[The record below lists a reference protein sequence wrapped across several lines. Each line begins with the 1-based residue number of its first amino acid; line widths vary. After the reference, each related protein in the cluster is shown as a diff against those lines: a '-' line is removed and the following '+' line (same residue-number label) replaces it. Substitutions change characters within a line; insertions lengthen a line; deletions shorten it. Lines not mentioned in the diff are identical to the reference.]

1 MRKTIYIAVLFVMM
15 CGITYAQSSFGEMEI
30 TTKLKEKFYD
40 KDGNLLTG
48 KGIVVADMDSGI
60 DVFHPFFFFADGG
73 EFDWID
79 VDGDRKFTAWKD
91 AVDLNGNG
99 KADANEILGYIKI
112 ADGTYGLLGLQSPN
126 YQADMDFL
134 YVDKNNDN
142 NRNYGTKNGFT
153 EQDPTYGEQFFIT
166 MDTDKNNTL
175 SIGEKV
181 VALKTSKV
189 RSVREKNGTV
199 RRRGVDL
206 IFTEPDTI
214 QHGTGV
220 AGLILGGHH
229 GVQKIHGIAPD
240 AELVMANIDYNY
252 TPPYVTEFPA
262 YLNFIKGE
270 NPNILLIEDG
280 EWQWQFMD
288 GSSEEEL
295 MMDEM
300 ARNGITVIGGGG
312 NLAGAKELMKDTLS
326 AGETETYE
334 ISAAR
339 KSEGNINNGIF
350 TSFLWTNPAN
360 MISFVI
366 ETPEKQKT
374 KVITDGSGFFTIG
387 KYNIFY
393 SRDVSPR
400 NTVMMRFGFSEK
412 DSGTVGGD
420 WKITAE
426 SPQNVVLWGFTG
438 DVSQSWAG
446 TTHWETHITDEGTVT
461 FPCTGDSVIAVA
473 AYTVNYPFY
482 PQDVI
487 GDLCY
492 YSGRGYNI
500 SGKMGEDIT
509 APGHATFSTA
519 PDFATQIFSG
529 TSSAAPHVV
538 GAAVLML
545 QYDPTL
551 THSQIRQLLNSTATS
566 DKFTGQ
572 TPNSDWGY
580 GKLNIEAAIRKA
592 MGK

>member
-1 MRKTIYIAVLFVMM
+1 MRKTTYIVVLFLLV
-15 CGITYAQSSFGEMEI
+15 CGVTYGQTSYGEMII

-48 KGIVVADMDSGI
+48 KGVVVADMDSGI
-60 DVFHPFFFFADGG
+60 DVFHPYFFFADGG

-79 VDGDRKFTAWKD
+79 VDGNKKFTPWVD
-91 AVDLNGNG
+91 AVDLNKNG
-99 KADANEILGYIKI
+99 QADANEKLGVLFI
-112 ADGTYGLLGLQSPN
+112 ADGTYGLLGAESPN

-134 YVDKNNDN
+134 YIDANNDK
-142 NRNYGTKNGFT
+142 NRNYGLKDGFT
-153 EQDPTYGEQFFIT
+153 EQDPTYGEQLLIT
-166 MDTDKNNTL
+166 IDADKNNTL
-175 SIGEKV
+175 SIGEKI

-199 RRRGVDL
+199 RRRGIDL
-206 IFTEPDTI
+206 IHTEPDTI

-220 AGLILGGHH
+220 MGLINGGHY
-229 GVQKIHGIAPD
+229 GVQRIHGIAPD
-240 AELVMANIDYNY
+240 AEVVMANIDYKY
-252 TPPYVTEFPA
+252 TPPYVTEFPE
-262 YLNFIKGE
+262 YLEFIKGE

-300 ARNGITVIGGGG
+300 ARNGIIVIGGGG

-339 KSEGNINNGIF
+339 KSEGKINNGMF
-350 TSFLWTNPAN
+350 TSFLWTEPSNN
-360 MISFVI
+360 ISFVI

-374 KVITDGSGFFTIG
+374 KVISDGSGFFTLG

-400 NTVMMRFGFSEK
+400 NTVMMRFGFSEV
-412 DSGTVGGD
+412 DSGSVGGD
-420 WKITAE
+420 WKITAM

-438 DVSQSWAG
+438 DVSQSWSG
-446 TTHWETHITDEGTVT
+446 TTHWDNHVTDEGTVT
-461 FPCTGDSVIAVA
+461 FPCTGDSVIAVG

-482 PQDVI
+482 QQDVI

-500 SGKMGEDIT
+500 TGKMGEDIT

-545 QYDPTL
+545 QYSPTL
-551 THSQIRQLLNSTATS
+551 THSQIRQILLSTATS
-566 DKFTGQ
+566 DNYTG
-572 TPNSDWGY
+572 TVPNSDWGY
-580 GKLNIEAAIRKA
+580 GKLNIEAAIRKT